1 MEDHVYCY
9 PGSNVLI
16 NKLDIRDLDKLHEVE
31 RKLTNLRIME
41 LIENPIDGEYDLA
54 HLMKIHYYIF
64 QDIYDWAGKV
74 RTVDIAKG
82 NMFCNVKFIFN
93 QAEDIFGKLRKDN
106 LLKGFL
112 REDFRK
118 KTY

>member
-41 LIENPIDGEYDLA
+41 LIENPIDGEYD
-54 HLMKIHYYIF
+54 
-64 QDIYDWAGKV
+64 
-74 RTVDIAKG
+74 
-82 NMFCNVKFIFN
+82 
-93 QAEDIFGKLRKDN
+93 
-106 LLKGFL
+106 
-112 REDFRK
+112 
-118 KTY
+118 